1 MNEQWIEVVAFVKRW
16 YPIVL
21 GSLTA
26 VGTSLVIG
34 YAVYTK
40 IKVVVDP
47 ILTKMNLFRDKD
59 DELAEQASV
68 LELIKIDTM
77 KADLLYK
84 IQNDTVSPELTL
96 IYQTQFDK
104 LDAITDKVVEVT
116 EKVSDNKYIG

>member
-59 DELAEQASV
+59 DELAEQASI